1 MKKETKIIVG
11 GAVVLL
17 LLLWWKKSKKSAS
30 VKDEG
35 GVAGGG
41 ADSST
46 ESGVS
51 AGGGA
56 VISKAV
62 DQPTSGKPMQTIGKP
77 MIPTPSYKP
86 KPILNT
92 TPSYKPKPT
101 NPIKN
106 AVSNIRDTFTFK
118 VNPTT
123 AQPLSSKAVMKSDS
137 LSFSGD
143 YKPKSRHFFD
153 GNLN

>member
-51 AGGGA
+51 AGGSA

-62 DQPTSGKPMQTIGKP
+62 DEPIMGKPVLKP
-77 MIPTPSYKP
+77 LFTQKIEKPTLS
-86 KPILNT
+86 T

-101 NPIKN
+101 SPIQN
-106 AVSNIRDTFTFK
+106 AVSNIRDRFTFK

-123 AQPLSSKAVMKSDS
+123 AQPLSTNATMKSES

>member
-46 ESGVS
+46 QSGVS
-51 AGGGA
+51 AGGNA
-56 VISKAV
+56 VVSKAV
-62 DQPTSGKPMQTIGKP
+62 DEPIMGKPVLKP
-77 MIPTPSYKP
+77 LFTQQIEKPTLS
-86 KPILNT
+86 T

-101 NPIKN
+101 
-106 AVSNIRDTFTFK
+106 
-118 VNPTT
+118 TT
-123 AQPLSSKAVMKSDS
+123 AQPLSTNATMKSES